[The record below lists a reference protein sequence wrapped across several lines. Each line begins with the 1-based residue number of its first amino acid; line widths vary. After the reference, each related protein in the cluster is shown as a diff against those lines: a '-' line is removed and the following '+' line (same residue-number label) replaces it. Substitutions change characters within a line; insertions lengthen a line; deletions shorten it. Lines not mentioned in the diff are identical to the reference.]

1 MRRVVRRLSLA
12 KTWTTMGRGIGP
24 LLVALVL
31 TSFSAASA
39 ESERPFDEAK
49 RVVLP
54 SEAAAPIL
62 ARRRAGNEWTTDQ
75 WLITPED
82 LDHLEAAL
90 ILEMRKGG
98 SGLGSFE
105 PQEFYRQYMPGRW
118 KGLRV
123 IFINGFDKSV
133 SDLFPNRGISPD
145 QWKHELVTTFGGG
158 CAYWYAVYVVD
169 QNRLMILKKSD
180 GSSHATLICNG
191 PK

>member
-1 MRRVVRRLSLA
+1 MRKVMRRLSFA

-24 LLVALVL
+24 LLVAFVL
-31 TSFSAASA
+31 TSFSAAYA

-54 SEAAAPIL
+54 GEAAAPIL
-62 ARRRAGNEWTTDQ
+62 ARRRAGNEWNTDQ
-75 WLITPED
+75 WSITLEN
-82 LDHLEAAL
+82 LDQLEAVL
-90 ILEMRKGG
+90 ILEMEKVG
-98 SGLGSFE
+98 SGLGSFTPHE
-105 PQEFYRQYMPGRW
+105 SYRQYMPGRW

-123 IFINGFDKSV
+123 IFINGFDKPV

-158 CAYWYAVYVVD
+158 CAYWYAVYLVD

-180 GSSHATLICNG
+180 GTRHATLICNG